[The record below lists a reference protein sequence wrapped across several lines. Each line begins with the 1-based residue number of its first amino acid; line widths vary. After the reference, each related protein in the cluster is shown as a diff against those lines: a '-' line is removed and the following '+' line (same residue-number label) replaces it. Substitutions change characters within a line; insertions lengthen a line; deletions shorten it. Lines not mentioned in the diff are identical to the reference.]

1 MAIKQ
6 APMAILSTFLLL
18 AGCQNATTSQ
28 SSSDEF
34 VEQLGL
40 SKYKTVAFRDETG
53 TDISFETFQA
63 TTRTGRSFSI
73 MKDSDSSEAILQIEK
88 ANSRP
93 QISSSA
99 EPRIAI
105 SQGAIAPVIETRDL
119 NGVPVTYSDKPTLL
133 SFFFSECGPCIK
145 EIPKVN
151 ALARDNPHVQFV
163 SITFDSQ
170 TSARDF
176 VSKYGLKTRVVADEQ
191 TFIDDMGVKAYPF
204 YALISKDG
212 RLLGTQP
219 SATLQI
225 EAGEVLLKKW
235 IDSKLGT

>member
-6 APMAILSTFLLL
+6 TPMAILSTFLLL

-40 SKYKTVAFRDETG
+40 SEYKTVAFRNETG
-53 TDISFETFQA
+53 TEISFEDFQA
-63 TTRTGRSFSI
+63 KTRTGRSFSI
-73 MKDSDSSEAILQIEK
+73 MKDSASSEAILQIEK
-88 ANSRP
+88 VNARP
-93 QISSSA
+93 KISSSA
-99 EPRIAI
+99 EPKIAI
-105 SQGAIAPVIETRDL
+105 SQGEIAPKIEGPDL
-119 NGVPVTYSDKPTLL
+119 NGVPVTYSDSPTLL

-191 TFIDDMGVKAYPF
+191 NFIDVMGVKAYPF

-225 EAGEVLLKKW
+225 ESGEVLFKKW

>member
-1 MAIKQ
+1 
-6 APMAILSTFLLL
+6 MAILATFLLL

-40 SKYKTVAFRDETG
+40 SEYKKVAFRSETG
-53 TDISFETFQA
+53 IEISFEEFQA

-73 MKDSDSSEAILQIEK
+73 MKDSASSEAILQIEK
-88 ANSRP
+88 VNARP
-93 QISSSA
+93 TISPSA

-105 SQGAIAPVIETRDL
+105 SQGAIAPRIERPDL
-119 NGVPVTYSDKPTLL
+119 NGVPVTYSDSPTLL

-151 ALARDNPHVQFV
+151 ALAKDNPHVQFV

-225 EAGEVLLKKW
+225 ESGEVLFKKW

>member
-6 APMAILSTFLLL
+6 TTVAMVATLLLL
-18 AGCQNATTSQ
+18 AGCKNTTSGQ

-40 SKYKTVAFRDETG
+40 SKYRTVAFRDETG
-53 TDISFETFQA
+53 TEISFEEFRA
-63 TTRTGRSFSI
+63 ATRTGRSFSV
-73 MKDSDSSEAILQIEK
+73 MKDSESSEAVLKIEK
-88 ANSRP
+88 ANARP
-93 QISSSA
+93 KVSSTA

-105 SQGAIAPVIETRDL
+105 SQGEFAPKIERRDL
-119 NGVPVTYSDKPTLL
+119 NGAPVTYSEKPTLL
-133 SFFFSECGPCIK
+133 SFFFSECAPCIK

-151 ALARDNPHVQFV
+151 ALARNNPHVKFV
-163 SITFDSQ
+163 SITFDDQ
-170 TSARDF
+170 ASAKDF
-176 VSKYGLKTRVVADEQ
+176 VSKHGLKTRVVADEQ
-191 TFIDDMGVKAYPF
+191 NFIDVMGVKTYPF

-219 SATLQI
+219 SAALQI
-225 EAGEVLLKKW
+225 EAGEVVFKNW